1 MPLRRVALLFDVI
14 VPDPNVALHPA
25 KLIAEVENLPSP
37 RRDRLRAKA
46 VPSVMRRF
54 SERVL
59 SLSPLKLGSGSGRRG
74 VARQYTPR
82 SSKASAMVRR
92 SALVPTQRLPRVPP
106 EEAIHYPS
114 PIGARSR
121 SRVLPP
127 RRQVERQPPSAHR
140 RPLPGHVPPAVRLAG
155 PQRLEPLHPPIQL
168 RPQLH
173 RMTAGQQR
181 RPKHAHPHHPPLAP
195 SLLPRPVHFGARTQ
209 IPAPPR
215 PPALC
220 C

>member
-25 KLIAEVENLPSP
+25 KLIAEVEKLTSP
-37 RRDRLRAKA
+37 RRDRLGAKA

-82 SSKASAMVRR
+82 SSKASAIVRR

-121 SRVLPP
+121 SRDSNDGLSTPTLTT
-127 RRQVERQPPSAHR
+127 HR
-140 RPLPGHVPPAVRLAG
+140 SHQASFPGRTG
-155 PQRLEPLHPPIQL
+155 IFL
-168 RPQLH
+168 RPFEADAPVVV
-173 RMTAGQQR
+173 TA
-181 RPKHAHPHHPPLAP
+181 HASQAP
-195 SLLPRPVHFGARTQ
+195 RGDGAS
-209 IPAPPR
+209 
-215 PPALC
+215 
-220 C
+220 